1 MALCDHETG
10 GIGADELVL
19 GGSQDDSLRTLRIG
33 APAQEVVGR
42 ILLTEAVGNLTD
54 ALVHI
59 PEERL
64 VQRETL
70 FLLFLHRET
79 LASGRRTARAS
90 PRPRAGART
99 PRNGQHAG
107 RAAAAGR

>member
-10 GIGADELVL
+10 GIRADVLVL
-19 GGSQDDSLRTLRIG
+19 GGSQDDSLRTLRIR
-33 APAQEVVGR
+33 ALAQEVVGR
-42 ILLTEAVGNLTD
+42 ILLTKAVGDLTD

-64 VQRETL
+64 VQRQTL
-70 FLLFLHRET
+70 FLFFLHSGILT
-79 LASGRRTARAS
+79 SGRRTARAS
-90 PRPRAGART
+90 PRQRAGART
-99 PRNGQHAG
+99 PRNGQRAG